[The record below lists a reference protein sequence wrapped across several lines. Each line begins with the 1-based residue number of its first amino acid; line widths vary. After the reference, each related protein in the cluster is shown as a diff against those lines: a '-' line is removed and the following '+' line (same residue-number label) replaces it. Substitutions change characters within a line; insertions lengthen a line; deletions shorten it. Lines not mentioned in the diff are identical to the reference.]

1 MSPSVESRCRRD
13 DGFTLV
19 EVVVALAIVM
29 VVAASLLP
37 QMIGGIQAT
46 STARTISQA
55 KGVVQGQLDRMRNLP
70 YYVSPAAGDHKD
82 VLDYYFRNAGQPEAG
97 VTPTVAPACTVAGKY
112 VAPEI
117 VSTGYVP
124 PSGVRCAYEPSTGAF
139 YRSVTKIDPAPG
151 TVGFTVVVS
160 TQFLTGAT
168 PPQPVEPPT
177 GPNGYNSQSSD
188 AGEATPLTSQI
199 GVSIAVLYSRRG
211 TVRPVTS
218 YTQLYDQPTS
228 TLRTRAEV
236 GATTLEIGS
245 STKSNGAVSAAVGM
259 LNLVGSLTYASTVTG
274 NVNTVSAGLA
284 TGEQGS
290 GASSNVAAPPATTAS
305 TVNGIAGGLLGCSM
319 ICWGGTRLDS
329 GDVSADGGL
338 PTAGGPGAPMQ
349 ALLTDLSNGGIRFE
363 NTDNVSDYRTEL
375 NLARP
380 LVRVDPNAVARDSG
394 TTSSC
399 SPGTGPAAY
408 IAASGYVRTTAATPA
423 AVEACVI
430 GRSSAIS
437 LFPTSFAPRGVVQV
451 ELVKGVALCT
461 VSGTAHASVATADY
475 EAVVRYWNGSA
486 YQTAATVTPSN
497 VSDPLTTV
505 PLTTAVGGG
514 HTLGDYVAS
523 WSSLTANK
531 IFRTQALG
539 HAEVQLPGVVK
550 IVSQPVWKPTT
561 TSSGNSSSAVSVT
574 LGALKCS
581 AQDQR

>member
-19 EVVVALAIVM
+19 EIVVALAIVM
-29 VVAASLLP
+29 IVATSLLP
-37 QMIGGIQAT
+37 QLVAGIQAT

-82 VLDYYFRNAGQPEAG
+82 VLDYYFRNAGQG
-97 VTPTVAPACTVAGKY
+97 VPPTPAPTCMVAGKY
-112 VAPEI
+112 VAPSLD
-117 VSTGYVP
+117 STGYVP
-124 PSGVRCAYEPSTGAF
+124 PGGARCSYEPSTGAF

-290 GASSNVAAPPATTAS
+290 GASANVAAPPATTAS
-305 TVNGIAGGLLGCSM
+305 TVSGSAGALLSCSM

-349 ALLTDLSNGGIRFE
+349 ALLTELSNGGIRFE

-380 LVRVDPNAVARDSG
+380 LVQVDPNAVAWASG

-408 IAASGYVRTTAATPA
+408 VGATGYVRTTAASPA

-461 VSGTAHASVATADY
+461 VSGTAHTSAATADY

-497 VSDPLTTV
+497 VSDPLIVV
-505 PLTTAVGGG
+505 PLTTSVGGG

-523 WSSLTANK
+523 WSSLTRDR
-531 IFRTQALG
+531 IVETEVPGR
-539 HAEVQLPGVVK
+539 AEVRLPGVVT
-550 IVSQPVWKPTT
+550 IVSQPVWKPDVLAT
-561 TSSGNSSSAVSVT
+561 GNETSAVSIT
-574 LGALKCS
+574 LGALRCS
-581 AQDQR
+581 ALDQR